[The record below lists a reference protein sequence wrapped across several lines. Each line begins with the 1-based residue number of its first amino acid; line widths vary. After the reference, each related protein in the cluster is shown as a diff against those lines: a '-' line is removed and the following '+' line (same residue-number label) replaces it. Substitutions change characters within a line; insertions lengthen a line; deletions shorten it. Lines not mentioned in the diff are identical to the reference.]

1 MVRLRP
7 VVCMG
12 YKEHQHVTGY
22 IEVLFYKSDKL
33 CSSMSG
39 RVLSHGHFVFG

>member
-7 VVCMG
+7 LVCMG

-22 IEVLFYKSDKL
+22 IEIKTLWN
-33 CSSMSG
+33 
-39 RVLSHGHFVFG
+39 